1 MFKLVYQAWIIF
13 GIGIGQA
20 FVYVWH
26 QLPEISTWLSRVF
39 KVASFCLVFSG
50 LLYTFRAIE
59 QGCGVRGDRKGLD
72 GFIFLAQQKPND
84 AKAIQ
89 WLNANIPGQPT
100 VVEAVGDSYTL
111 FARVASFTGFPTIMG
126 WPVHEWLWRGTY
138 GEPVQPPSEWQKR
151 VGRNDTVG
159 GRVEAVK
166 KFYETENIDE
176 ARKFLQEYL
185 VDYIYVG
192 GMERE
197 KYPQIKE
204 QKFTQLGDVIHE
216 EGDVKIFK
224 VKK

>member
-1 MFKLVYQAWIIF
+1 M
-13 GIGIGQA
+13 
-20 FVYVWH
+20 
-26 QLPEISTWLSRVF
+26 
-39 KVASFCLVFSG
+39 
-50 LLYTFRAIE
+50 
-59 QGCGVRGDRKGLD
+59 
-72 GFIFLAQQKPND
+72 
-84 AKAIQ
+84 
-89 WLNANIPGQPT
+89 
-100 VVEAVGDSYTL
+100 
-111 FARVASFTGFPTIMG
+111 
-126 WPVHEWLWRGTY
+126 
-138 GEPVQPPSEWQKR
+138 
-151 VGRNDTVG
+151 
-159 GRVEAVK
+159 EAVK